1 MGSRL
6 TKAVFQLQGKEGI
19 TMGMR
24 RTLDMVAMIVLLG
37 VLLVCPAGAQ
47 AFNSAPSTIT
57 LRAVLN
63 QSLSVTL
70 SGISVNFILIPGR
83 ASSGSN
89 SITATT
95 TWAALPP
102 NVGSIKLYAF
112 FANSESAMMDGE
124 GDNIPSAGFQI
135 SDNGG
140 AFAALT
146 NTVPFGGASRG
157 LLLSTTPILG
167 RNRSGSRTDV
177 MIFNIDLLTQPNL
190 PARTYRGSLAIQ
202 AQASP

>member
-1 MGSRL
+1 MS
-6 TKAVFQLQGKEGI
+6 V
-19 TMGMR
+19 R
-24 RTLDMVAMIVLLG
+24 RTVNSAAMLVLLG
-37 VLLVCPAGAQ
+37 ALLVCPAGAQ
-47 AFNSAPSTIT
+47 DFNSAPSTIT
-57 LRAVLN
+57 LRAVLK

-70 SGISVNFILIPGR
+70 SGTSVNFILRPGR
-83 ASSGSN
+83 SSPGSN

-95 TWAALPP
+95 TWALPT

-112 FANSESAMMDGE
+112 FANSASAMMDGE
-124 GDNIPSAGFQI
+124 GDNIPAAGFQI

-146 NTVPFGGASRG
+146 NTVPFGGANRG

-177 MIFNIDLLTQPNL
+177 MIFNINLLTQPNL
-190 PARTYRGSLAIQ
+190 PARTYRGSLSIQ
-202 AQASP
+202 AQAI